1 MVKEITELI
10 WKVRK
15 RFYFF
20 HFENIKF
27 VGKGNLVKQKYVNVQ
42 CQSWDRHFSFILD
55 FRAKGYATIQYIGPR
70 NNLNM
75 TDLSVRINEQSLNV
89 SSEWMREKL
98 KEEKEV
104 WGIHITSFSILTQ
117 MKIEGILGGG
127 DLGELINKAAQDS
140 VPVLL
145 IRNEW
150 EISNAIKDFLLP
162 RLNPF
167 LNEFSFE
174 DLENRMP

>member
-1 MVKEITELI
+1 
-10 WKVRK
+10 
-15 RFYFF
+15 
-20 HFENIKF
+20 
-27 VGKGNLVKQKYVNVQ
+27 
-42 CQSWDRHFSFILD
+42 
-55 FRAKGYATIQYIGPR
+55 
-70 NNLNM
+70 
-75 TDLSVRINEQSLNV
+75 
-89 SSEWMREKL
+89 
-98 KEEKEV
+98 
-104 WGIHITSFSILTQ
+104 

-162 RLNPF
+162 RMNPF